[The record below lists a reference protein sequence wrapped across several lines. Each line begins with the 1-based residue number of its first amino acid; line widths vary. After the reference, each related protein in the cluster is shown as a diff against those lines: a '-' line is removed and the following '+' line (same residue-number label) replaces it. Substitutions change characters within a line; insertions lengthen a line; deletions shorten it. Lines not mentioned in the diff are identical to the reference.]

1 MASASAT
8 HPIFSNCVVL
18 TTTPGHVR
26 HVGKSAGKELN
37 KYWLVRDTM
46 DNTEPE
52 YYIMEVTLSDGT
64 NNYFKFS
71 TESINKV
78 NQLNELEFPTW
89 YVGKNGY
96 ATTHYNNSGIYLHQH
111 IMDYHGQQSAESG
124 LNSELS
130 VDHINKNKLDNRIS
144 NLRLATQREQNM
156 NTDRVYVRTIT
167 LPAGC
172 QFNVADIPKLIQYK
186 PEKVYS
192 GATHGQHFII
202 EVKLPITGTKI
213 IKKTTKRA
221 DRTIYYKLIQA
232 IKLRY
237 NLMVEHPQLWS
248 SLDITGLQMLQGPF
262 LEEQRALITRIAS
275 MDIIPRDSPELL
287 DMTKL
292 DFPHEADI
300 SAQIAAINQQF
311 NNTLDTALVDVVPNV
326 PVGLTPATPHK
337 MKMVCPACNREI
349 AMGTLSRHTRE
360 YCSARVL
367 TDEQRAAQ
375 ADKKR
380 RHYERVSASKIMNGN
395 RKLSDRDIV
404 LIRESARQGM
414 THQVIADR
422 FKLSR
427 QYISDVIKGLT
438 KLKVE
443 VSRQPDSSS
452 GPAN

>member
-1 MASASAT
+1 MASASAI

-18 TTTPGHVR
+18 TTNPGHVR
-26 HVGKSAGKELN
+26 RVGKSAGKELN

-46 DNTEPE
+46 DTIEPE

-89 YVGKNGY
+89 YVAKNGY
-96 ATTHYNNSGIYLHQH
+96 AITHYNNSGIYLHQH
-111 IMDYHGQQSAESG
+111 IMDYHGQQSVESG
-124 LNSELS
+124 LNPELS
-130 VDHINKNKLDNRIS
+130 VDHINKNKLDNRLS

-172 QFNVADIPKLIQYK
+172 LFTVADIPKLIQYK

-202 EVKLPITGTKI
+202 EIKLPVTGTKI

-237 NLMVEHPQLWS
+237 NIMVEHPQLWP
-248 SLDITGLQMLQGPF
+248 SLDITGLEMLQGPF
-262 LEEQRALITRIAS
+262 LEEQRVLITRIAG

-287 DMTKL
+287 DMTKM
-292 DFPHEADI
+292 DFPHEVDI
-300 SAQIAAINQQF
+300 SAQVDAINQQF
-311 NNTLDTALVDVVPNV
+311 TATLNTAFVNV
-326 PVGLTPATPHK
+326 EPDAAQVTNPATPHK
-337 MKMVCPACNREI
+337 LKIVCPACSREI
-349 AMGTLSRHTRE
+349 AAGTLSRHTRE
-360 YCSARVL
+360 YCPARVL

-375 ADKKR
+375 AEKKR

-395 RKLSDRDIV
+395 RKLSDHDIL

-443 VSRQPDSSS
+443 VSRQPGS

>member
-1 MASASAT
+1 MTSQPSQ
-8 HPIFSNCVVL
+8 PIIFAPFIIANNYEL
-18 TTTPGHVR
+18 IDFNFGHQVKL
-26 HVGKSAGKELN
+26 GKYAGKYFNPYALVKDNVTNEQFYICHANGDNDTECVFKFEAGSLN
-37 KYWLVRDTM
+37 KVLRFDVDS
-46 DNTEPE
+46 P
-52 YYIMEVTLSDGT
+52 VSP
-64 NNYFKFS
+64 S
-71 TESINKV
+71 
-78 NQLNELEFPTW
+78 W
-89 YVGKNGY
+89 YLMSNGY
-96 ATTHYNNSGIYLHQH
+96 IATTVKGKIRYLHQH

-124 LNSELS
+124 LNPELS
-130 VDHINKNKLDNRIS
+130 VDHINKNKLDNRLS

-172 QFNVADIPKLIQYK
+172 QFTVADIPKLIQYK

-202 EVKLPITGTKI
+202 EIKLPVTGTKI

-232 IKLRY
+232 VKLRY
-237 NLMVEHPQLWS
+237 NLMVEHPQLWP
-248 SLDITGLQMLQGPF
+248 SLDITGLEMLQGPF
-262 LEEQRALITRIAS
+262 LEEQRALITRIAR

-292 DFPHEADI
+292 EFPHETDI
-300 SAQIAAINQQF
+300 SAQVIVVNQQF
-311 NNTLDTALVDVVPNV
+311 NETVDTEIEAIV
-326 PVGLTPATPHK
+326 PVGLTPATSNK
-337 MKMVCPACNREI
+337 MKMVCPACSREI
-349 AMGTLSRHTRE
+349 AAGTLSRHARE
-360 YCSARVL
+360 YCPARVL

-375 ADKKR
+375 AEKKR
-380 RHYERVSASKIMNGN
+380 RHYERVSTSKIMNGN
-395 RKLSDRDIV
+395 RKLSDHDIL

-427 QYISDVIKGLT
+427 QYISDVIKGVT

-443 VSRQPDSSS
+443 VRNQASNSSS
-452 GPAN
+452 

>member
-1 MASASAT
+1 MASASAI

-18 TTTPGHVR
+18 TTNPGHVR
-26 HVGKSAGKELN
+26 RVGKSAGKELN

-46 DNTEPE
+46 DTIEPE

-89 YVGKNGY
+89 YVAKNGY

-124 LNSELS
+124 LNPELS
-130 VDHINKNKLDNRIS
+130 VDHINKNKLDNRLS

-156 NTDRVYVRTIT
+156 NTDRVYVRTII

-172 QFNVADIPKLIQYK
+172 LFTVADIPKLIQYK

-202 EVKLPITGTKI
+202 EVKLPVTGTKI

-237 NLMVEHPQLWS
+237 NIMVEHPQLWP
-248 SLDITGLQMLQGPF
+248 SLDITGLEILQGPF
-262 LEEQRALITRIAS
+262 MEEQRALITRIAGL
-275 MDIIPRDSPELL
+275 DIIPRDSPELL

-292 DFPHEADI
+292 DFPHEVDI
-300 SAQIAAINQQF
+300 SAQVEAINQQF
-311 NNTLDTALVDVVPNV
+311 TATLNTAFVNVEPDVEQVTN
-326 PVGLTPATPHK
+326 PATPHK
-337 MKMVCPACNREI
+337 LKIVCPACSREI
-349 AMGTLSRHTRE
+349 SAGTLSRHARE
-360 YCSARVL
+360 YCPARVL
-367 TDEQRAAQ
+367 TDEQKAAQ
-375 ADKKR
+375 AEKKR

-395 RKLSDRDIV
+395 RKLSDHDIL

-414 THQVIADR
+414 THQVIANR

-443 VSRQPDSSS
+443 VSSQPDSS
-452 GPAN
+452 PAN

>member
-1 MASASAT
+1 MASASAI

-18 TTTPGHVR
+18 TTNPGHVR
-26 HVGKSAGKELN
+26 RVGKSAGKELN
-37 KYWLVRDTM
+37 KYWLVRYTM
-46 DNTEPE
+46 DTIEPE

-89 YVGKNGY
+89 YVAKNGY
-96 ATTHYNNSGIYLHQH
+96 AITHYNNSGIYLHQH
-111 IMDYHGQQSAESG
+111 IMDYHGQQSVESG
-124 LNSELS
+124 LNPELS
-130 VDHINKNKLDNRIS
+130 VDHINKNKLDNRLS

-172 QFNVADIPKLIQYK
+172 LFTVADIPKLIQYK

-202 EVKLPITGTKI
+202 EIKLPVTGTKI

-237 NLMVEHPQLWS
+237 NIMVEHPQLWP
-248 SLDITGLQMLQGPF
+248 SLDITGLEMLQGPF
-262 LEEQRALITRIAS
+262 LEEQRVLITRIAG

-287 DMTKL
+287 DMTKM
-292 DFPHEADI
+292 DFPHEVDI
-300 SAQIAAINQQF
+300 SAQVDAINQQF
-311 NNTLDTALVDVVPNV
+311 TATLNTAFVNV
-326 PVGLTPATPHK
+326 EPDAAQVTNPATPHK
-337 MKMVCPACNREI
+337 LKIVCPACSREI
-349 AMGTLSRHTRE
+349 AAGTLSRHTRE
-360 YCSARVL
+360 YCPARVL

-375 ADKKR
+375 AEKKR

-395 RKLSDRDIV
+395 RKLSDHDIL

-443 VSRQPDSSS
+443 VSRQPGS